1 MNVLGES
8 AWGGSQVQENNG
20 TVIHVIS
27 PDPSKG
33 VDGRHSPDG
42 N

>member
-8 AWGGSQVQENNG
+8 AWGSSQVQEDNG

-27 PDPSKG
+27 PGRSKG
-33 VDGRHSPDG
+33 VDGRRSPDG